1 MYKERES
8 RLKSLHQEEM
18 EELTSRLR
26 VANDKLLTAKA
37 DHEDD
42 LERERERRL
51 KDLARQADDHR
62 RAVEDLRSE
71 YAATLDKVKEL
82 KAYELNS
89 TRDAA
94 DVTK

>member
-62 RAVEDLRSE
+62 RAVDDLRHRE
-71 YAATLDKVKEL
+71 KR
-82 KAYELNS
+82 LNLAGFF
-89 TRDAA
+89 D
-94 DVTK
+94 